1 MSPLGRPEGESL
13 SAQREGSPASPLGRP
28 EGESLSA
35 QREGSPVNAVSG
47 PRPMRVLQVASEI
60 YPLVKTGGLGDVVG
74 ALPAAL
80 AEMGADV
87 RLLLPGLPPI
97 LEALQEARTVFHC
110 GPAFGAASVTV
121 RRGRLAPVGLPAYVI
136 DAPYLYRRP
145 GNPYLGPDGLA
156 WPDNH
161 RRFGLLGWIGAHLAA
176 GEIDAAWRPTVLH
189 AHDWHAGLA
198 PAYVAAH
205 PGPSA
210 ATVCTVHN
218 LAFQG
223 LFPLDTRA
231 ELDISPTQLTYEG
244 MEFHG
249 QLSFLKAGL
258 AFADRITTV
267 SPTYAQEI
275 RTAEQGCGLDGL
287 LQMRAAQLS
296 GILNGVDSRV
306 WNPAADPLIAQR
318 YSFATLAGK
327 RACKR
332 ALQAELGLPPVDT
345 PLFTIVSRLT
355 QQKGIDLLLEA
366 LPELARLDGQL
377 AVLGSGEPALETAL
391 QRAATGYPAQVAVK
405 IGYDEALSHR
415 LIAGADV
422 ILVPSR
428 FEPCGLTQ
436 LYGLRYGTLPLVRR
450 CGGLADTVVD
460 ATEDN
465 RARDVAT
472 GFTFDAATGT
482 DLAAALRRAVALY
495 GDPPAWLRL
504 MRSAMAQDVSWRNA
518 ATQYLALYRELAPG

>member
-1 MSPLGRPEGESL
+1 
-13 SAQREGSPASPLGRP
+13 
-28 EGESLSA
+28 
-35 QREGSPVNAVSG
+35 
-47 PRPMRVLQVASEI
+47 MRVLHAASEI
-60 YPLVKTGGLGDVVG
+60 YPLIKTGGLADVVG

-80 AEMGADV
+80 AEAGADV

-97 LEALQEARTVFHC
+97 LGALREAQTVFHC
-110 GPAFGAASVTV
+110 GPAFGAASITL
-121 RRGRLAPVGLPAYVI
+121 RRGRLAHVGPLAYVI
-136 DAPYLYRRP
+136 DAPYLYARP
-145 GNPYLGPDGLA
+145 GNPYLGPDGKE
-156 WPDNH
+156 WRDNH
-161 RRFGLLGWIGAHLAA
+161 RRFGLLGWIAAHLAA
-176 GEIDAAWRPTVLH
+176 GELDPRWTPAVLH

-198 PAYVAAH
+198 PAYAAAH

-223 LFPLDTRA
+223 LFPLEARA
-231 ELDISPTQLTYEG
+231 ELDISPAQLTYEG

-258 AFADRITTV
+258 AFSDRITTV

-275 RTAEQGCGLDGL
+275 RTPEQGCGLDGL
-287 LQMRAAQLS
+287 LRTRAARLS
-296 GILNGVDSRV
+296 GILNGVDTAV
-306 WNPAADPLIAQR
+306 WNPATDPGIAEN
-318 YSFATLAGK
+318 YNVATISGK

-332 ALQAELGLPPVDT
+332 ALQTELGLPQLDV
-345 PLFTIVSRLT
+345 PLFTLISRLT
-355 QQKGIDLLLEA
+355 HQKGIDLLLDA
-366 LPELARLDGQL
+366 LPELARHNAQL
-377 AVLGSGEPALETAL
+377 AVLGSGEPALEAAL
-391 QRAATGYPAQVAVK
+391 TRAVAEYPTQVAVK

-460 ATEDN
+460 ATDAN
-465 RARDVAT
+465 RSAGVAT
-472 GFTFDAATGT
+472 GFTFEDASSA
-482 DLAAALRRAVALY
+482 DLAAAVRRAVTLFHDA
-495 GDPPAWLRL
+495 PAWLRL
-504 MRSAMAQDVSWRNA
+504 MQRAMAQDVSWHRA
-518 ATQYLALYRELAPG
+518 AQQYLALYQGLVRG

>member
-1 MSPLGRPEGESL
+1 
-13 SAQREGSPASPLGRP
+13 
-28 EGESLSA
+28 
-35 QREGSPVNAVSG
+35 
-47 PRPMRVLQVASEI
+47 MRVLHVASEI
-60 YPLVKTGGLGDVVG
+60 YPLVKTGGLADVVG
-74 ALPAAL
+74 ALPPAL
-80 AEMGADV
+80 AEAGADV
-87 RLLLPGLPPI
+87 RLLLPGLAPI
-97 LEALQEARTVFHC
+97 LGVLLEARTLFQC
-110 GPAFGAASVTV
+110 GPAFGAARVAV
-121 RRGRLAPVGLPAYVI
+121 RCGRLAPSGLVAYVI
-136 DAPYLYRRP
+136 DAPYLYARP
-145 GNPYLGPDGLA
+145 GNPYLGPDGKE
-156 WPDNH
+156 WRDNH
-161 RRFGLLGWIGAHLAA
+161 RRFGLLGWVGAHLAA
-176 GEIDAAWRPTVLH
+176 GEIDPSWVPAVLH

-223 LFPLDTRA
+223 LFALQTRA
-231 ELDISPTQLTYEG
+231 ELDIAPSQLTYEG

-275 RTAEQGCGLDGL
+275 RTAEQGCGLDGML
-287 LQMRAAQLS
+287 RLRAARLT
-296 GILNGVDSRV
+296 GILNGVDTKV
-306 WNPAADPLIAQR
+306 WNPATDPEIAQR
-318 YSFATLAGK
+318 YNFATLAGK

-332 ALQAELGLPPVDT
+332 ALQAELGLPVIDA

-355 QQKGIDLLLEA
+355 HQKGIDLLLDA
-366 LPELARLDGQL
+366 LPELARHNGQL

-391 QRAATGYPAQVAVK
+391 QRAVTEYPTQVAVK

-436 LYGLRYGTLPLVRR
+436 MYGLRYGTLPLVRR

-460 ATEDN
+460 ASDEN
-465 RARDVAT
+465 RAEDLAT
-472 GFTFDAATGT
+472 GFVFDDATGA
-482 DLAAALRRAVALY
+482 DLAAALRRAIALY
-495 GDPPAWLRL
+495 QDTPGWMRL
-504 MRSAMAQDVSWRNA
+504 MREAMTQDVSWRKA
-518 ATQYLALYRELAPG
+518 ATQYIALYRGLAPG

>member
-1 MSPLGRPEGESL
+1 
-13 SAQREGSPASPLGRP
+13 
-28 EGESLSA
+28 
-35 QREGSPVNAVSG
+35 
-47 PRPMRVLQVASEI
+47 MRVLHVASEI
-60 YPLVKTGGLGDVVG
+60 YPLVKTGGLADVVG

-80 AEMGADV
+80 AGAGADV
-87 RLLLPGLPPI
+87 RLLLPGLAPI
-97 LEALQEARTVFHC
+97 LGALQDAHTVFHC
-110 GPAFGAASVTV
+110 GPAFGAARVTL
-121 RRGRLAPVGLPAYVI
+121 RRGRLDRVGLTAYVI
-136 DAPYLYRRP
+136 DAPYLYARP
-145 GNPYLGPDGLA
+145 GNPYLGPDGKE
-156 WPDNH
+156 WRDNH
-161 RRFGLLGWIGAHLAA
+161 RRFGLLGWLAAHLAA
-176 GEIDAAWRPTVLH
+176 GELEPRWAPAVLH

-198 PAYVAAH
+198 PAYIAAH

-275 RTAEQGCGLDGL
+275 RTPEQGCGLDGL
-287 LQMRAAQLS
+287 LRTRAARLS
-296 GILNGVDSRV
+296 GILNGVDTAV
-306 WNPAADPLIAQR
+306 WNPATDPGIAQR
-318 YSFATLAGK
+318 YNAAAPAGK
-327 RACKR
+327 RVCKR
-332 ALQAELGLPPVDT
+332 ALQAELGLPALDV
-345 PLFTIVSRLT
+345 PLFTLVSRLT
-355 QQKGIDLLLEA
+355 HQKGIDLLLDA
-366 LPELARLDGQL
+366 LPELARHNAQL
-377 AVLGSGEPALETAL
+377 AVLGSGEPALEAAL
-391 QRAATGYPAQVAVK
+391 QSAVAEYPTQVAVK

-450 CGGLADTVVD
+450 CGGLADTVID
-460 ATEDN
+460 ATESN
-465 RARDVAT
+465 RGADLAT
-472 GFTFDAATGT
+472 GFTFEHATGA
-482 DLAAALRRAVALY
+482 DLAAAVRRAVTLY
-495 GDPPAWLRL
+495 HEAPAWLRL
-504 MRSAMAQDVSWRNA
+504 MHRAMAQDVSWHRA
-518 ATQYLALYRELAPG
+518 AQQYLALYRGLVPN